1 VILASPE
8 LVAPNPISIT
18 RTIPLSSPEASTLSD
33 LMTTVPMP
41 VAMKSLLIC
50 DERASARQTL
60 AELLAQGSSSLV
72 VRTVATGVAVVDAF
86 SARPADLVLIG
97 VHQGNSSGLRAVE
110 LLFEAHPGAQ
120 VVAFGAPSDSALLID
135 AVNHGVRGIMLWDI
149 RHQARSTPNFL
160 PAAVGSDNPTTSPAG
175 RILTERELRILRGMC
190 QGHSNKQIGRAL
202 FLSEDTIKTD
212 ARRMFTKLGAR
223 DRAHAVALGMRR
235 GLLN

>member
-1 VILASPE
+1 
-8 LVAPNPISIT
+8 
-18 RTIPLSSPEASTLSD
+18 LSD
-33 LMTTVPMP
+33 LMTAVPMP

-60 AELLAQGSSSLV
+60 AELLAQRSSSLV
-72 VRTVATGVAVVDAF
+72 VRTVATEFAVVDAF
-86 SARPADLVLIG
+86 TARPADLVLIG
-97 VHQGNSSGLRAVE
+97 VHLGNSGGGLRAVE

-120 VVAFGAPSDSALLID
+120 VVAFGAPGDSALLID

-149 RHQARSTPNFL
+149 HHQARSSPSFL
-160 PAAVGSDNPTTSPAG
+160 LTAVDPGNQAGSPPG
-175 RILTERELRILRGMC
+175 RPLTERELRILRGMC
-190 QGHSNKQIGRAL
+190 QGQSNKQIGRAL
-202 FLSEDTIKTD
+202 FLYEDTIKTD